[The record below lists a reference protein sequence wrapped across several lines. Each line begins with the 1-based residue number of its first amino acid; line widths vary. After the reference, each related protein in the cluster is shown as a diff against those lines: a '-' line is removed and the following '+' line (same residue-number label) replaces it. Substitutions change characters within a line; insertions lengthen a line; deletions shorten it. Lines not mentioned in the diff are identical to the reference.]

1 MSPFKRVLLAAGS
14 VVAVVT
20 LAIGGGFVRLWS
32 GSGTVGTVGTVGKG
46 FVRQLRAANA
56 LRGPSPQ
63 LPAYIG
69 TLEISD
75 AEGRC
80 AAATSA

>member
-32 GSGTVGTVGTVGKG
+32 GAGTVGTVGKG

-56 LRGPSPQ
+56 LRAPSPQ

-69 TLEISD
+69 LWEIPD
-75 AEGRC
+75 AKGRC
-80 AAATSA
+80 ASATSA